1 MLNFFL
7 FQFPS
12 GNNWSNNW
20 TIFSLITAEF
30 LYLQHKSL
38 FHSHINFCLGLIIP
52 FSSDPKWETIV
63 HQGVNNPHSHYLSIP
78 LSILGCTASGL
89 QAVLC
94 STYSLTAGR
103 ARPALCR
110 EISRQLHLVQMMMLL
125 VCPCLCLKMQQEV
138 LIQTLFLCDYR
149 NGEWS
154 CFLVEKSYNSSNDQN
169 DIIAPMDGAYMVCCA
184 LLKRPL
190 NAANLRFPVSKEM

>member
-12 GNNWSNNW
+12 GNNWSKNW
-20 TIFSLITAEF
+20 TIFSLITTEF

-63 HQGVNNPHSHYLSIP
+63 HQGVSNPHSHYLSIP
-78 LSILGCTASGL
+78 LSILGCTAPGL

-94 STYSLTAGR
+94 SPYSLTAGR

-110 EISRQLHLVQMMMLL
+110 EIQQVAPLGTDDDAT
-125 VCPCLCLKMQQEV
+125 CLSL
-138 LIQTLFLCDYR
+138 
-149 NGEWS
+149 
-154 CFLVEKSYNSSNDQN
+154 
-169 DIIAPMDGAYMVCCA
+169 
-184 LLKRPL
+184 PL
-190 NAANLRFPVSKEM
+190 SKNAARGSYINTLSV